1 METHLE
7 RAQQLIADPLFE
19 IGSHG
24 LRHLDMSHA
33 KEQTLGEEIT
43 LTAAATPAPARR
55 SRRANVSPARCSNH
69 QSGSR
74 CFVPYGRCNDKAL
87 AATADAGLIAVQWD
101 LVISDPDPR
110 VSPKTIANTILSKA
124 HPGAI
129 VVAHCQ
135 WRGRKSRGTRH
146 RAAEAEGAG
155 LWFRHGQRAAQ
166 GRQASDRGALLSEQP
181 RRHDTR
187 GQDLRSARQL

>member
-43 LTAAATPAPARR
+43 LTAAAYSRARAALTSRQCFAGAVQQPPERLTLFRPLWPLQRQGARRDSRCGAHCRAMGPGHQRSGPARIAQDHR
-55 SRRANVSPARCSNH
+55 QYDSEQGASRRHRR
-69 QSGSR
+69 G
-74 CFVPYGRCNDKAL
+74 AL
-87 AATADAGLIAVQWD
+87 
-101 LVISDPDPR
+101 PM
-110 VSPKTIANTILSKA
+110 
-124 HPGAI
+124 
-129 VVAHCQ
+129 
-135 WRGRKSRGTRH
+135 RGRKSRGTRH